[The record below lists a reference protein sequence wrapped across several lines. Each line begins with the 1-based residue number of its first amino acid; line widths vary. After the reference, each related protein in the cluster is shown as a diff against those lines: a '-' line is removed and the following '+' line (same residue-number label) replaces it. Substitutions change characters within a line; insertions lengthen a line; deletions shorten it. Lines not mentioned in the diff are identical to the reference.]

1 MQYRRVPE
9 GPRPPVPDAVRTVP
23 TGDVDLAATLG
34 SVVWLPRDPT
44 ARLTPGRFE
53 RATHTPE
60 GSGTVVVT
68 WTPDAGTARVEA
80 FGDGAGWLVERAPR
94 LLGCEDDVTGF
105 DPAGPPLRDLWRR
118 HGRRRIA
125 RTGTLWHDLACLV
138 VQQRV
143 SRLDAAEQWRRLVTT
158 HGSPAPGAPGL
169 WAPPPPATLARLS
182 SPALHLLG
190 LERRRASTLV
200 AAGMALAGHQ
210 DLADGDGAAGTAA
223 LRAVPGVGP
232 WTTGCLAAL
241 TWGDRDAVV
250 PGDSGIPSLV
260 TWVLAGRPRDDD
272 AAMLELLEPHRPHRY
287 RVLGLVMASGRRP
300 PRTSPRG
307 RREDITRR

>member
-1 MQYRRVPE
+1 MPE
-9 GPRPPVPDAVRTVP
+9 GPRPSAPDAVRTVP

-34 SVVWLPRDPT
+34 SVLWLPRDPT

-53 RATHTPE
+53 RATCTPE

-68 WTPDAGTARVEA
+68 WTPGAGTARVEA
-80 FGDGAGWLVERAPR
+80 FGDGAGWLLERAPR

-138 VQQRV
+138 VQQRI
-143 SRLDAAEQWRRLVTT
+143 SRLDAADHWRRLVTT
-158 HGSPAPGAPGL
+158 HGSPAHGVPDL
-169 WAPPPPATLARLS
+169 WAPPPPAALARLS
-182 SPALHLLG
+182 HADLHRLG
-190 LERRRASTLV
+190 LERRRAQTLV
-200 AAGMALAGHQ
+200 AAGAALAGHQ
-210 DLADGDGAAGTAA
+210 DLADGDAAAGTAA
-223 LRAVPGVGP
+223 LRSVPGVGP

-241 TWGDRDAVV
+241 TWGDRDAVIT
-250 PGDSGIPSLV
+250 GDSGIPSLV
-260 TWVLAGRPRDDD
+260 AWVLAGRARADD

>member
-1 MQYRRVPE
+1 VQYRQ
-9 GPRPPVPDAVRTVP
+9 VPDARDVP

-44 ARLTPGRFE
+44 ARLAPGRFE
-53 RATHTPE
+53 RATQTPD
-60 GSGTVVVT
+60 GPGTVVVS
-68 WTPDAGTARVEA
+68 WTPDGGTARVEA
-80 FGDGAGWLVERAPR
+80 HGDGAGWLLERAPR

-105 DPAGPPLRDLWRR
+105 DPPAQPLRDLWRR

-138 VQQRV
+138 VQQRIDRI
-143 SRLDAAEQWRRLVTT
+143 SAADQWRRLVTT
-158 HGSPAPGAPGL
+158 HGSPAPGVDGL
-169 WAPPPPATLARLS
+169 WAPPAPATLARLS
-182 SPALHLLG
+182 TPQLHRLG
-190 LERRRASTLV
+190 IERTRAQTLV
-200 AAGMALAGHQ
+200 GAGLALARHQ
-210 DLADGDGAAGTAA
+210 RLADDDVAAGTAA

-241 TWGDRDAVV
+241 TWGDADAVV

-260 TWVLAGRPRDDD
+260 GWVLAGRHRADD

-300 PRTSPRG
+300 PRTAPRG
-307 RREDITRR
+307 TREDIRRR

>member
-1 MQYRRVPE
+1 MTEARPLAVRRVP
-9 GPRPPVPDAVRTVP
+9 V
-23 TGDVDLAATLG
+23 GDVDLAATLG

-53 RATHTPE
+53 RATWTPE

-68 WTPDAGTARVEA
+68 WAPGDGTARVEA
-80 FGDGAGWLVERAPR
+80 HGDGAGWLLDRVPR

-138 VQQRV
+138 VQQRID
-143 SRLDAAEQWRRLVTT
+143 RLSAADQWHRLVTT
-158 HGSPAPGAPGL
+158 HGSPAPGVPGL
-169 WAPPPPATLARLS
+169 WAPPAPATLARLS
-182 SPALHLLG
+182 PPDLHRLG
-190 LERRRASTLV
+190 LERRRAQTLV
-200 AAGMALAGHQ
+200 GAGLALARHQ
-210 DLADGDGAAGTAA
+210 HLADDDVASGTAA
-223 LRAVPGVGP
+223 LRAVPGIGP
-232 WTTGCLAAL
+232 WTTACLAGL
-241 TWGDRDAVV
+241 TWGDRDAVIT
-250 PGDSGIPSLV
+250 GDSGIPSLV
-260 TWVLAGRPRDDD
+260 AWVLAGRDRADD
-272 AAMLELLEPHRPHRY
+272 ATMLELLEPHRPHRY

-307 RREDITRR
+307 SRHDIRRR